1 MGVVKGISTED
12 IIQRGSIGEGDVLRL
27 RSACYGDGGISAEEA
42 DELLRLDAACTNT
55 TRTWSEFLVE
65 AITDHIVNQAEPI
78 GYITA
83 ANADW
88 LVARVAVDG
97 RIKSRAALDLVVNA
111 IDRARWAPESLV
123 RFALQQVRDAIVTGE
138 GALRAGGGM
147 APATIGE
154 ADVELL
160 RRILYAF
167 GGDGNI
173 AVTRAEAEVL
183 FDIDAA
189 LSQAQPSPAFSD
201 LFVKAIANVVMA
213 TSHYAVPTREE
224 ALRREAWLSEATDL
238 SPLDILRSVVALP
251 GLLAGYARQTPE
263 ETALARLERQRIE
276 LIVNEHVTEGEAQWL
291 ADRIGRDGR
300 LSPNEAAVIAYLER
314 ESPEL
319 HPLLRDL
326 VTRLTAAA

>member
-12 IIQRGSIGEGDVLRL
+12 IFERGSIGEGDVLRL
-27 RSACYGDGGISAEEA
+27 RSACYGDGGISADEA

-55 TRTWSEFLVE
+55 TRTWCEFLVE
-65 AITDHIVNQAEPI
+65 AITDHIVDRAEPE

-83 ANADW
+83 ANAEW
-88 LVARVAVDG
+88 LLARVSRDG
-97 RIKSRAALDLVVNA
+97 RIKSRAALDLVVNV
-111 IDRARWAPESLV
+111 IDRARWSPESLV
-123 RFALQQVRDAIVTGE
+123 RFALEQVRDAVLTGD
-138 GALRAGGGM
+138 GVLRAGSGM

-167 GGDGNI
+167 GGDGHV

-183 FDIDAA
+183 FDIDAG
-189 LSQAQPSPAFSD
+189 LSQALPSPAFTD

-224 ALRREAWLSEATDL
+224 ALRREAWLSESGDIT
-238 SPLDILRSVVALP
+238 PLELLKSVVALP
-251 GLLAGYARQTPE
+251 GLLAGYVRQTPE
-263 ETALARLERQRIE
+263 ETALDRLERQRVE
-276 LIVNEHVTEGEAQWL
+276 LIVNERVTEGEAQWL

-300 LSPNEAAVIAYLER
+300 LSANEAALVAYLDR
-314 ESPEL
+314 ESPQI
-319 HPLLRDL
+319 HPLLGEL
-326 VTRLTAAA
+326 VARLAVAA